1 MGDAGAIIVYSGQ
14 KNIGITPDFEGVFIN
29 VTTPQSSTSAGG
41 SWDLNLFFGGL
52 GIANSPGFQPVR
64 SGTSNEAPI
73 LALSLGA
80 SVDGSLTYASDWG
93 GSGAEDDSGH
103 LGPGAGQFTAGQTGY
118 LGFKLLQGS
127 GVNYGWMRV
136 NLTRNDEIGSVL
148 DWAYDN
154 SGSPILSGAVADLGA
169 APIVR
174 LAGTEQTL
182 SASQAGTGLLME
194 AGAKITF
201 NEGSQGG
208 AYAGKIQGEGEIK
221 VAGAGGLRLSGVNPF
236 SGTVSVLEGS
246 LLTVGGAGNLGSAQI
261 RIGSSGSLEF
271 DSLAANDGSANT
283 FANAI
288 SLAGQT
294 STLNNSGSGNVVLSG
309 SITSNGGL
317 LVFNG
322 GSFDVLGGI
331 SGAGSLSKE
340 GAGTLT
346 LSGSNTFTGST
357 SVSSGTLQVDTNNA
371 LGTAFSGT
379 SVSAGAALKL
389 NGVNYGASEAVSLN
403 GTGISNGGALVN
415 SGTSTFAGQITAAT
429 DATVNAGGG
438 SLTLTG
444 GLVKDGTILTIAGGG
459 SVFVNGTGISGASAD
474 SDLVVD
480 GTTVV
485 VSAASNYNGPTTVQN
500 NATFVANAEITT
512 SAVTVSSNSTL
523 SGTGSIQNGAG
534 LVIMNGAL
542 VVGDSTLGSPVAS
555 QFEIGGTG
563 STLLGNSSSLSFD
576 IFTRGGDL
584 TGTASSADRLKLFGA
599 LETTLGGT
607 LILGNPSTLS
617 GFATGDT
624 WTLFDLTSGGSI
636 SAPFASVDYSALGL
650 TGGLFGGFD
659 PETGVF
665 SILEIPEPSRAL
677 LLGLGL
683 AGLGLRRRRSRAV
696 GQREKRC

>member
-1 MGDAGAIIVYSGQ
+1 
-14 KNIGITPDFEGVFIN
+14 
-29 VTTPQSSTSAGG
+29 
-41 SWDLNLFFGGL
+41 
-52 GIANSPGFQPVR
+52 
-64 SGTSNEAPI
+64 
-73 LALSLGA
+73 
-80 SVDGSLTYASDWG
+80 
-93 GSGAEDDSGH
+93 
-103 LGPGAGQFTAGQTGY
+103 
-118 LGFKLLQGS
+118 
-127 GVNYGWMRV
+127 
-136 NLTRNDEIGSVL
+136 
-148 DWAYDN
+148 
-154 SGSPILSGAVADLGA
+154 
-169 APIVR
+169 
-174 LAGTEQTL
+174 
-182 SASQAGTGLLME
+182 
-194 AGAKITF
+194 
-201 NEGSQGG
+201 
-208 AYAGKIQGEGEIK
+208 
-221 VAGAGGLRLSGVNPF
+221 
-236 SGTVSVLEGS
+236 
-246 LLTVGGAGNLGSAQI
+246 
-261 RIGSSGSLEF
+261 
-271 DSLAANDGSANT
+271 
-283 FANAI
+283 
-288 SLAGQT
+288 
-294 STLNNSGSGNVVLSG
+294 
-309 SITSNGGL
+309 
-317 LVFNG
+317 
-322 GSFDVLGGI
+322 
-331 SGAGSLSKE
+331 
-340 GAGTLT
+340 
-346 LSGSNTFTGST
+346 
-357 SVSSGTLQVDTNNA
+357 
-371 LGTAFSGT
+371 
-379 SVSAGAALKL
+379 
-389 NGVNYGASEAVSLN
+389 VSLN

-607 LILGNPSTLS
+607 LILGNPSTLT